1 MMIKQGKEGRKG
13 RATEIPGG
21 GGEEEPRKS
30 LLGGGGGKEIRAT
43 KISPWNTVAYQGPV
57 SRRSR

>member
-1 MMIKQGKEGRKG
+1 MIKQGKEGRKG

-21 GGEEEPRKS
+21 GGRRATEMPPW
-30 LLGGGGGKEIRAT
+30 GGGGGIRAT